1 MILNKNQT
9 IIRIMINYSFII
21 FILIAFL
28 FIHSQDLNSI
38 TLEKADSIAQN
49 IGAMNDN
56 NSDSSKF
63 NSENEALK
71 KKDNPYSFLLN
82 SSKRSSNSNDNDNFI
97 NKTNQE
103 NEWGFL
109 VLKLI
114 IVLISLIILIYLFVL
129 FLKKV
134 QTKKVFNSNLPTELY
149 SILGNAPITFNK
161 NFIILKF
168 YDKIYLLAVSDNSI
182 SVIDKIDDM
191 EEINNIEQIIPKSST
206 LDLSKSAFSKLL
218 KKNMNKLSK

>member
-1 MILNKNQT
+1 MILNKNQST
-9 IIRIMINYSFII
+9 ISIVITNLL
-21 FILIAFL
+21 ILISFL
-28 FIHSQDLNSI
+28 FMHPQDLNSV

-49 IGAMNDN
+49 IGEMSNN

-63 NSENEALK
+63 NLQNKKLK
-71 KKDNPYSFLLN
+71 KKNNPYSFLLS
-82 SSKRSSNSNDNDNFI
+82 SSKKNNNSNDDDNII
-97 NKTNQE
+97 NSTNQE

-114 IVLISLIILIYLFVL
+114 VVLISLIILIYLFVL

-182 SVIDKIDDM
+182 SVIDKIEDM
-191 EEINNIEQIIPKSST
+191 EEINNIELIIPKSST